1 MCLSCA
7 CSSNTHCSSAT
18 FHALVLMQVREATS
32 NDPWGPSSSQMAD
45 ISDLTY
51 NVVACN
57 EIMTMLW
64 KRLKDDRNWRHIHK
78 VRVKSTRTTVWPWIM
93 SKKKDSF
100 ICNSLLIRSDIRW
113 FDINKYGQH
122 SFKLVCVFSLLL
134 LQIWQ
139 LNSYKSRF
147 ICCCCF
153 LSNQS
158 LTLLEYLLKT
168 GDDRVLLKMKD
179 NIYIVK
185 ALTEYRFVE
194 KDGKD
199 QVISA
204 SHQCI
209 QTLQPF
215 CALFLLPLLTYNT
228 VDSVEELKHYDIQRI

>member
-1 MCLSCA
+1 M
-7 CSSNTHCSSAT
+7 
-18 FHALVLMQVREATS
+18 
-32 NDPWGPSSSQMAD
+32 
-45 ISDLTY
+45 
-51 NVVACN
+51 
-57 EIMTMLW
+57 
-64 KRLKDDRNWRHIHK
+64 
-78 VRVKSTRTTVWPWIM
+78 
-93 SKKKDSF
+93 
-100 ICNSLLIRSDIRW
+100 
-113 FDINKYGQH
+113 
-122 SFKLVCVFSLLL
+122 CVFCLLF

-139 LNSYKSRF
+139 LNSYKSLF

-204 SHQCI
+204 SHQCM
-209 QTLQPF
+209 QTVQPFAGLSF

-228 VDSVEELKHYDIQRI
+228 VDSVEELKHYNIQCI

>member
-1 MCLSCA
+1 M
-7 CSSNTHCSSAT
+7 
-18 FHALVLMQVREATS
+18 REATS

-78 VRVKSTRTTVWPWIM
+78 VAAKVRVCDGLS
-93 SKKKDSF
+93 
-100 ICNSLLIRSDIRW
+100 
-113 FDINKYGQH
+113 G
-122 SFKLVCVFSLLL
+122 VCTELPFS
-134 LQIWQ
+134 
-139 LNSYKSRF
+139 
-147 ICCCCF
+147 C
-153 LSNQS
+153 QS

-199 QVISA
+199 QVMPKNSG
-204 SHQCI
+204 CD
-209 QTLQPF
+209 
-215 CALFLLPLLTYNT
+215 ALFSRCCL
-228 VDSVEELKHYDIQRI
+228 I

>member
-1 MCLSCA
+1 MLLMLAPLMTVTSLSFLL
-7 CSSNTHCSSAT
+7 THIHT
-18 FHALVLMQVREATS
+18 LVLMQVREATS

-64 KRLKDDRNWRHIHK
+64 KRLKDDKNWRHIHK
-78 VRVKSTRTTVWPWIM
+78 VWLTIPQVNNNNKISATHTKMW
-93 SKKKDSF
+93 KK
-100 ICNSLLIRSDIRW
+100 
-113 FDINKYGQH
+113 
-122 SFKLVCVFSLLL
+122 LLL
-134 LQIWQ
+134 YYCSF
-139 LNSYKSRF
+139 SY
-147 ICCCCF
+147 
-153 LSNQS
+153 QS

-199 QVISA
+199 QVINA
-204 SHQCI
+204 S
-209 QTLQPF
+209 
-215 CALFLLPLLTYNT
+215 
-228 VDSVEELKHYDIQRI
+228 